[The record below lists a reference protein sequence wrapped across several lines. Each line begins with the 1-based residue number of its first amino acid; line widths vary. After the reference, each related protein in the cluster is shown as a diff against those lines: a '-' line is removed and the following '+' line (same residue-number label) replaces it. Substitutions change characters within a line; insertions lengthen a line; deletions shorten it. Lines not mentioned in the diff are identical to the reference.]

1 MQLLYQIFNIACFFR
16 RQFQNIFGW
25 LAYLPVDYNCEAA
38 QVKVLAGKNPQTQSQ
53 TTMETVKSTNQL
65 LRRHIALPQ
74 DHGSWVFLISPLLV
88 GLFAGG
94 TLNAASYY
102 LIIAAFSAFLIRQPA
117 TIAIKV
123 YSRRRPQRELKP
135 ALFWTAV
142 YALIGGLSLAGL
154 VLQGYGYLLYLA
166 IPGLPVFV
174 WHLYLVSRR
183 SERRQLGIEL
193 VGSGV
198 LALAA
203 PAAFWVGVGEPQPT
217 GWILWGLIWLQS
229 AASIVYAYL
238 RLEQRTLSA
247 LPPVADRLNMARR
260 ALAYSA
266 VNLLLVLTLSVAR
279 FVPVLLPL
287 PFALQFG
294 ETLWGSLRPAI
305 GFKPTA
311 IGIRQLLVSSLFTV
325 LFILTW
331 QLP

>member
-1 MQLLYQIFNIACFFR
+1 M
-16 RQFQNIFGW
+16 
-25 LAYLPVDYNCEAA
+25 D
-38 QVKVLAGKNPQTQSQ
+38 S
-53 TTMETVKSTNQL
+53 VKSTNQL

-94 TLNAASYY
+94 GLNPASFY
-102 LIIAAFSAFLIRQPA
+102 LIVAAFSAFLIRQPT

-123 YSRRRPQRELKP
+123 YSGRRPKRELNP
-135 ALFWTAV
+135 AIFWMAV
-142 YALIGGLSLAGL
+142 YTLIGGLSLVGL
-154 VLQGYGYLLYLA
+154 ILHGYGYVLYLA
-166 IPGLPVFV
+166 IPGLPVFA

-203 PAAFWVGVGEPQPT
+203 PAAFWVGIGEPDFT

-238 RLEQRTLSA
+238 RLEQRTLSSRPT
-247 LPPVADRLNMARR
+247 LTVRFMMARR
-260 ALAYSA
+260 ALIYSA
-266 VNLLLVLTLSVAR
+266 FNLLLVLALSVAS
-279 FVPVLLPL
+279 FVPALLPL
-287 PFALQFG
+287 PFALQFA
-294 ETLWGSLRPAI
+294 ETLWGSIRPAI
-305 GFKPTA
+305 GYKPTA

-325 LFILTW
+325 LFILSW
-331 QLP
+331 

>member
-1 MQLLYQIFNIACFFR
+1 M
-16 RQFQNIFGW
+16 
-25 LAYLPVDYNCEAA
+25 
-38 QVKVLAGKNPQTQSQ
+38 
-53 TTMETVKSTNQL
+53 
-65 LRRHIALPQ
+65 RRHIALPQ

-94 TLNAASYY
+94 GLNPASVF
-102 LIIAAFSAFLIRQPA
+102 LILAAFSAFLIRQPV

-123 YSRRRPQRELKP
+123 YSGRRPRRELQP
-135 ALFWTAV
+135 AYFWTAV
-142 YALIGGLSLAGL
+142 YAVIGGLSLAGL
-154 VLQGYGYLLYLA
+154 VLQGYAYVLYLA
-166 IPGLPVFV
+166 FPGLPVFA
-174 WHLYLVSRR
+174 WHLYLVYRR

-203 PAAFWVGVGEPQPT
+203 PAAYWVGIGAPHPT

-238 RLEQRTLSA
+238 RLEQRTMSS
-247 LPPVADRLNMARR
+247 LPTLAERFKMANR

-266 VNLLLVLTLSVAR
+266 FNLLLVLVLSIAR
-279 FVPVLLPL
+279 FVPALLPL
-287 PFALQFG
+287 PFTLQFA
-294 ETLWGSLRPAI
+294 ETLWGSMRPAI
-305 GFKPTA
+305 GYKPTA

-331 QLP
+331 

>member
-1 MQLLYQIFNIACFFR
+1 LRHKFQAIFRLVYNH
-16 RQFQNIFGW
+16 
-25 LAYLPVDYNCEAA
+25 PVNYNYTPM
-38 QVKVLAGKNPQTQSQ
+38 K
-53 TTMETVKSTNQL
+53 TTPPVQQL

-94 TLNAASYY
+94 SLSPATFY
-102 LIIAAFSAFLIRQPA
+102 LIVAAFSAFLIRQPI

-123 YSRRRPQRELKP
+123 YSGRRPRRELK
-135 ALFWTAV
+135 AAITWTAI
-142 YALIGGLSLAGL
+142 YALIGGLGVRGL
-154 VLQGYGYLLYLA
+154 VLQGYAYVLYLV
-166 IPGLPVFV
+166 IPGLLVFA

-203 PAAFWVGVGEPQPT
+203 PAVYWVGVGEPRPT
-217 GWILWGLIWLQS
+217 GWLLWGLIWLQS

-238 RLEQRTLSA
+238 RLEQRSLSS
-247 LPPVADRLNMARR
+247 LPDLADRIRMARR

-266 VNLLLVLTLSVAR
+266 FNLLLVTALSVAR
-279 FVPVLLPL
+279 FVPSLLPM
-287 PFALQFG
+287 PFALQFA
-294 ETLWGSLRPAI
+294 EIVWGSTRPAM
-305 GFKPTA
+305 GVRPTA
-311 IGIRQLLVSSLFTV
+311 IGIRQLLVSSLFTL

-331 QLP
+331 IWP